1 MDEEAMG
8 TVGKR
13 IAAGRKARGWS
24 QQQLADKIK
33 VGRSTVANWETD
45 KIIPEAPSLLTMA
58 DELNVNAKW
67 LLMLD
72 DSPTPYA
79 SIDPDEALLLNA
91 FRNLSEASREA
102 LRGYLGYLAS
112 QQSSEAPTSSRPFP
126 KAKAK

>member
-1 MDEEAMG
+1 MG

-45 KIIPEAPSLLTMA
+45 KVIPEAPSLLTMA

-72 DSPTPYA
+72 ENPTPYA
-79 SIDPDEALLLNA
+79 YIDPDESLLLNA
-91 FRNLSEASREA
+91 FRNLSEERREA
-102 LRGYLGYLAS
+102 LRAYMGYLAS
-112 QQSSEAPTSSRPFP
+112 QDSTDTPTAAKPFRV
-126 KAKAK
+126 KSK